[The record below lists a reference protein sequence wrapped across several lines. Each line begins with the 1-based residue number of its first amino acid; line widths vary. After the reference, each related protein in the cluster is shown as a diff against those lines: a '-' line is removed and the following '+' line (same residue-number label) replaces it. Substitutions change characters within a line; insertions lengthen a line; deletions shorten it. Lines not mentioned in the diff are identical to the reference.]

1 MLHVFSQNRQ
11 SASAAEHLKGTDGC
25 NTLIN
30 HTHTQWCVWFI
41 SCDIWKT
48 QKKIWKSAVRF
59 IHFET
64 GVSLLES
71 KLKAELVFI
80 FRLNLHDLLVVFFFL
95 PPTNLLSQ
103 NPIFLQIVQPTVT
116 WEQSRWR
123 TRRTGYVSLP
133 AVACPHPGSVKEH
146 KCTTFSVRE
155 HVVVLQWWVTL
166 SWRLFL
172 FAGPG
177 VDGQRQNQPR
187 L

>member
-1 MLHVFSQNRQ
+1 MCVVYQLR
-11 SASAAEHLKGTDGC
+11 HLK
-25 NTLIN
+25 NT
-30 HTHTQWCVWFI
+30 
-41 SCDIWKT
+41 
-48 QKKIWKSAVRF
+48 KKKSENQLVDLY
-59 IHFET
+59 ILKL
-64 GVSLLES
+64 VSVCWS
-71 KLKAELVFI
+71 
-80 FRLNLHDLLVVFFFL
+80 LNLKLSWFLFSGSISMIFWLFFFL

-123 TRRTGYVSLP
+123 TRLTGYVSLP